1 MKDLKKS
8 HDIAGQS
15 NVVQKSRKHDV
26 NLQKNSS
33 LYFQVGLILSL
44 LATYAIF
51 EMKFE
56 DKIHDQATLVPLD
69 PEDTTYQMQDFIV
82 EPDAPKQK
90 TVKKQKPVLV
100 VSDPVIVDNDTQLDE
115 TPEIITKL
123 DSKSSTIVDPNA
135 LGKNDDP
142 DDGID
147 EVEIFSMIDVE
158 IVPVYPGCE
167 SMTTNE
173 DRVKCMSQKL
183 AKLIQRRFDTDIASV
198 YGLQGRQRINV
209 QFKINQSGQVTE
221 IQTRA
226 PHPKLEKEAERIA
239 NKIPQMKP
247 GLQRQKPVS
256 VIYNLPIVFDVKQ

>member
-26 NLQKNSS
+26 NLQKNST

-56 DKIHDQATLVPLD
+56 NKVQDYAKLVPLG
-69 PEDTTYQMQDFIV
+69 PEDITYQMQDFIV
-82 EPDAPKQK
+82 EPDAPKQEQ
-90 TVKKQKPVLV
+90 VKKQKPVLV
-100 VSDPVIVDNDTQLDE
+100 VDEPKIVDDDVNIDE
-115 TPEIITKL
+115 TPDIITDMETKPA
-123 DSKSSTIVDPNA
+123 TVVNA
-135 LGKNDDP
+135 NDLGKAEDP
-142 DDGID
+142 DKDVEED
-147 EVEIFSMIDVE
+147 EIFNMINVE
-158 IVPVYPGCE
+158 IVPIYPGCE
-167 SMTTNE
+167 DMTTNQE
-173 DRVKCMSQKL
+173 RVKCMSQKL
-183 AKLIQRRFDTDIASV
+183 AKLVQRKFDTDIAAD
-198 YGLQGRQRINV
+198 YGLTGRQRINV
-209 QFKINQSGQVTE
+209 QFKIDHNGQITE

-239 NKIPQMKP
+239 NKIPKMTP

-256 VIYNLPIVFDVKQ
+256 VMYNLPIVFDVKH